1 MIALPVSTLCL
12 PEPCFQNR
20 RNVNLTLS
28 IGLKLLC
35 LTSHFLCAA
44 AAYFSD
50 GRHLCACSRF
60 PPFYREH
67 KTHLDAFGISV
78 VQPTGCLSVPWGTAP
93 SFLFTQRSH
102 TDRAAA
108 NCRLVLRPW
117 DSLLSSRFFSRLFCF
132 SFRNNSAAPVPSGA
146 LTALENLFGK
156 SPAVRCWVFVC
167 SLPCFCLYYSRANIQ
182 CQYFF

>member
-12 PEPCFQNR
+12 PELCFQNR

-78 VQPTGCLSVPWGTAP
+78 VQPTGRLSVPWGTAP

-117 DSLLSSRFFSRLFCF
+117 DSLLSSRFSAGYFAFRSETTPRLPF
-132 SFRNNSAAPVPSGA
+132 PLVH
-146 LTALENLFGK
+146 
-156 SPAVRCWVFVC
+156 
-167 SLPCFCLYYSRANIQ
+167 
-182 CQYFF
+182 